1 MIYIVVLS
9 YGLICYLIGEFFG
22 RAKHIGRWW
31 TMFLF
36 WSAPMPLIGLLALIF
51 SPSAK
56 KPQTSKYNSIW
67 LGLGVLFFLLS
78 FLFLK
83 NIFSSYDLIRHW
95 GYIYLTAFAV
105 HGIYFILLGTDKIIN
120 SNPKY
125 YFNDMNLNLPK
136 INAEQKTESDASI
149 LKNDKIEDLK
159 VDNNESPIQPLE
171 NNELSQAAKNN
182 ENDELIQLQKLFD
195 LGVVNLEEFNAKKI
209 LIEEKRIAEDVLKQK
224 KLELELAKEN
234 FKKKVEE
241 NDMALISLKS
251 LLDSG
256 ILTQEE
262 YNSKVA
268 IINESE
274 KADKKA
280 LDNILQSS
288 SNNKDGIDDVWKIFL
303 IFISVGLLIGF
314 LTVLLK

>member
-1 MIYIVVLS
+1 MIYIGVLL
-9 YGLICYLIGEFFG
+9 YGLISYLIGEFFG
-22 RAKHIGRWW
+22 RAKHIGIWW

-36 WSAPMPLIGLLALIF
+36 WSAPIPLIGLLALIF

-56 KPQTSKYNSIW
+56 KAQTSKYNSIW
-67 LGLGVLFFLLS
+67 LGLGILLLLLS
-78 FLFLK
+78 LIPLI
-83 NIFSSYDLIRHW
+83 NIFSTYSTLRQF
-95 GYIYLTAFAV
+95 GYVFFTALAV
-105 HGIYFILLGTDKIIN
+105 HGIYFILLGTDKITN

-125 YFNDMNLNLPK
+125 YLKDMNINLPK
-136 INAEQKTESDASI
+136 LNVEEKTEDDAVI
-149 LKNDKIEDLK
+149 LKNDKTEDLK
-159 VDNNESPIQPLE
+159 VADNESPIQISE
-171 NNELSQAAKNN
+171 NN

-209 LIEEKRIAEDVLKQK
+209 LIEEKRIAEDELKQK

-280 LDNILQSS
+280 LDNLLYGQSNS
-288 SNNKDGIDDVWKIFL
+288 SEVYELFDKRDIIFL
-303 IFISVGLLIGF
+303 FIILIIAIALVIIGN
-314 LTVLLK
+314 